1 MALYVGLMSGTSLDG
16 VDGVLVD
23 ITANNP
29 VRLRGHRH
37 EALVDSLRDELL
49 ALNMPGADELHRA
62 ALAAQGISH
71 AYASVVNALLFDTG
85 TVARDVRA
93 IGAHGQTVRHRPDAG
108 YTSQLLGGALLAELT
123 GIDVVCDLRS
133 RDVAAGGQGA
143 PLAPGFHV
151 AVFGDVSQT
160 RAVLN
165 LGGISNLTLLAPGQP
180 VIGFDCGPANA
191 LLDGWCQ
198 RHLQQ
203 PFDAEGRWAAS
214 GRVHAPLLAAL
225 LAEPYFDL
233 PPPKSTGR
241 DLFHLAWL
249 DAKATGLAPVDV
261 QATLAALSIESV
273 ARDLERHAP
282 KTSALFVCG
291 GGARNAHLMRGLAHR
306 LPRVRVTTTD
316 ELGVPV
322 DQVEG
327 AAFAW
332 LAHRFVE
339 RQPGN
344 LPEVTGARGP
354 RLLGA
359 LYPAFGTG
367 ADQH

>member
-1 MALYVGLMSGTSLDG
+1 MLYIGLMSGTSLDG

-23 ITANNP
+23 IGADGSLT
-29 VRLRGHRH
+29 LRGHRH
-37 EALVDSLRDELL
+37 EAFVGTLRDELL
-49 ALNMPGADELHRA
+49 ALNTSGSDELHRA
-62 ALAAQGISH
+62 SLSAQSVSR
-71 AYASVVNALLFDTG
+71 AYASIVNALLFDSG

-93 IGAHGQTVRHRPDAG
+93 IGAHGQTVRHRPEAG
-108 YTSQLLGGALLAELT
+108 YTAQLLSGALLAEMT

-143 PLAPGFHV
+143 PLAPGFHA
-151 AVFGDVSQT
+151 AVFGNADET

-165 LGGISNLTLLAPGQP
+165 LGGISNLTLLAPGGP

-191 LLDGWCQ
+191 LLDGWCE

-203 PFDAEGRWAAS
+203 PFDAEGQWAAS
-214 GRVHAPLLAAL
+214 GRVNAPLLTTL
-225 LAEPYFDL
+225 LAEPYFDM

-241 DLFHLAWL
+241 DLFHMAWL
-249 DAKATGLAPVDV
+249 DAHVADIAAADV
-261 QATLAALSIESV
+261 QATLAALTVESV

-282 KTSALFVCG
+282 EAAALFVCG
-291 GGARNAHLMRGLAHR
+291 GGARNAHLMRGFAQR
-306 LPRVRVTTTD
+306 LPRVRVSKTD

-344 LPEVTGARGP
+344 LADVTGARGP

-359 LYPAFGTG
+359 LYPA
-367 ADQH
+367 